1 MKQIF
6 EMFILATQNTYNSF
20 DCFHS
25 SMNIKYL
32 FLYIYKKRFLPRF
45 YKSIIWIVIFPPS
58 AFRYL
63 NRCTY
68 EVISCSVFIQIM
80 FYTYDTTYWM
90 VAFIYFLYDSHHKC
104 NTRRDVMR
112 YEVIYTALGGTPT
125 PMTSGDHYH

>member
-25 SMNIKYL
+25 SMNIKYS
-32 FLYIYKKRFLPRF
+32 FLYIKKKRFLPRF
-45 YKSIIWIVIFPPS
+45 YKSILWIAIFPPS

-63 NRCTY
+63 NRYTY

-80 FYTYDTTYWM
+80 FIHT
-90 VAFIYFLYDSHHKC
+90 
-104 NTRRDVMR
+104 TRRIEWWF
-112 YEVIYTALGGTPT
+112 YIFFI
-125 PMTSGDHYH
+125 